1 MAILII
7 FIQNFQSKGVE
18 KMKEIITQIITDYLP
33 VIFTG
38 ILTVLVGFIRTKY
51 NKLADTDI
59 KKSVI
64 ADTVKYIEQIYKD
77 IHGDEKLDKAE
88 EKAKSLLEEKG
99 IKISNNEL
107 VTLIESAV
115 RDMNTSELSNLIE
128 EIKAKK

>member
-1 MAILII
+1 
-7 FIQNFQSKGVE
+7 
-18 KMKEIITQIITDYLP
+18 MKEIITQIITDYLP

-38 ILTVLVGFIRTKY
+38 ILTVLVGFIRAKY

>member
-1 MAILII
+1 MVILII
-7 FIQNFQSKGVE
+7 FIQNFQSKGDK